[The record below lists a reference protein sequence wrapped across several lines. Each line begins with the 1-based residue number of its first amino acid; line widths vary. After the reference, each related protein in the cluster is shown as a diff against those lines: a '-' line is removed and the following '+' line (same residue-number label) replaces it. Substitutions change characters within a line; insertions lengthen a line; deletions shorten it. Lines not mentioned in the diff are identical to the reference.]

1 MTIHLSLKQDKKI
14 SYAKSVN
21 LTIRYCKPSQSKI
34 KNPAAVKKRK
44 VFLCFNRSFR
54 FIFYFDDKNI
64 KPLCFFVILQGV
76 ETLFACA
83 DFNHVFHVVNEYFS
97 VADVT
102 GMQRGFGCGN
112 YLFDGDSAYNDFH
125 FVLGQ

>member
-83 DFNHVFHVVNEYFS
+83 DFNHVFNVVNEYFS

-102 GMQRGFGCGN
+102 GMQRCFGCGN

>member
-1 MTIHLSLKQDKKI
+1 MFSLSLKQDKKI

-76 ETLFACA
+76 ETLFARA

-102 GMQRGFGCGN
+102 GMQRCFGCGN
-112 YLFDGDSAYNDFH
+112 YLFDRDCAYNDFH